1 MKVFDYIYYRTY
13 CWYRVKNDPNHH
25 LMGILIVSLLISMLL
40 FSLFTMLT
48 LFFFPMPNIIKW
60 QSLVV
65 LTIIFIL
72 VKYRYNNLVNF
83 GNLNNKWGNESKKDK
98 YKRGWSFILLLV
110 FSIAFPILIG
120 YLKHN
125 VGLNI

>member
-1 MKVFDYIYYRTY
+1 
-13 CWYRVKNDPNHH
+13 
-25 LMGILIVSLLISMLL
+25 MGILIVSLLISMLL
-40 FSLFTMLT
+40 FSLFTILT

-72 VKYRYNNLVNF
+72 VKYRYNNLINF
-83 GNLNNKWGNESKKDK
+83 ENLNKKWGNESKKNK
-98 YKRGWSFILLLV
+98 YKRGWSIILLLV

-120 YLKHN
+120 YLRHN